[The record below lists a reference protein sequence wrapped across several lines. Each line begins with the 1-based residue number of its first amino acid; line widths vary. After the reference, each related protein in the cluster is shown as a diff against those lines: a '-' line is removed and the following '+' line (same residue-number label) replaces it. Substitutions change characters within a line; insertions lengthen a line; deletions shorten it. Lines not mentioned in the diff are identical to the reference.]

1 MSKNTDP
8 KDEAMNNNPD
18 NMDNN
23 ATDTSTDASAV
34 QYDVVFDDDENALDL
49 SALAA
54 AGQADDTVSDDDTD
68 DADSDDNNSGNNNAG
83 AEAKSEKSAETKKEH
98 DIKKSDSTAGKANE
112 GKTDHRAK
120 QTSSGKKGGASKAE
134 AKTPGNEDSSNAG
147 EGTDGDKAIPDS
159 VANSNAQRVSETLG
173 LAAPEEDELIAHEAK
188 SAAVEPATAVSTRL
202 DKETITEADILLKPN
217 PTFALDHVTLTNRK
231 TGRNVLDNIDWG
243 FFAGSLYA
251 ITDADDE
258 QRRALLAV
266 ASGFYRPDS
275 GQVMVKSQSLLEL
288 ETNEIRGH
296 RIGLITQRYS
306 LRDDLDALTNL
317 TFTMRASGRTFLK
330 PIPEAARDVLKYVDF
345 DEATT
350 GVKVPELK
358 PVNQRRLAIARAIC
372 CEATVVLADDPLGGL
387 DTDDRSVILDLLAR
401 IAHTQDPKR
410 CVIVLVPGFGAE
422 TSQNDSADTSE
433 NDDAKAEPAAE
444 ASVGSDITEAKTE
457 ADTIKD
463 SDEYDNATDYE
474 AKADKI
480 YSF

>member
-1 MSKNTDP
+1 MSKNTDS
-8 KDEAMNNNPD
+8 KDEAMNNDPD
-18 NMDNN
+18 NMDDN
-23 ATDTSTDASAV
+23 ATDTSADASAV

-49 SALAA
+49 GALAT
-54 AGQADDTVSDDDTD
+54 AGQIDDAVSNDDTD
-68 DADSDDNNSGNNNAG
+68 DADSDGNGGDNNAG
-83 AEAKSEKSAETKKEH
+83 NEDKSENPAETKKERNT
-98 DIKKSDSTAGKANE
+98 KKSNSAASKASGN
-112 GKTDHRAK
+112 KTDHTAK
-120 QTSSGKKGGASKAE
+120 RTSSAKKSNTSEAE
-134 AKTPGNEDSSNAG
+134 PKEPNSEDTSEADK
-147 EGTDGDKAIPDS
+147 ETDGDKATPDN
-159 VANSNAQRVSETLG
+159 VATSNAQHVNETIG

-251 ITDADDE
+251 ITGADDE

-266 ASGFYRPDS
+266 ASGFYRADS

-330 PIPEAARDVLKYVDF
+330 PIPEAARDILKYVDF
-345 DEATT
+345 DEAAT

-387 DTDDRSVILDLLAR
+387 DTSDRSIILDLLAR

-422 TSQNDSADTSE
+422 TSQNDSVGTGE
-433 NDDAKAEPAAE
+433 NDDAEVEPTAE
-444 ASVGSDITEAKTE
+444 AIGNSGRGTAKTE
-457 ADTIKD
+457 AETIED
-463 SDEYDNATDYE
+463 SDEYSDATDYE
-474 AKADKI
+474 VKADKI